1 MLFVRVLRSKVVSLT
16 VRARAVV
23 VSGGA
28 IHTPAILLRS
38 GLKHPLIGCHLHLHP
53 VLVAGGVFP
62 EDYRDGTMDPPSES
76 GTGATVDL
84 VAAAAAKQAS
94 QHYRWGATVC
104 SVLPDAII
112 TDTWRVRGRNWRTRP
127 RLRLSAPPNSSRLF
141 TSFGAAS
148 SFSIKIPQDYG
159 HG

>member
-1 MLFVRVLRSKVVSLT
+1 MVSLT

-38 GLKHPLIGCHLHLHP
+38 GLKHPLIGRHLHLHP

-62 EDYRDGTMDPPSES
+62 EDYQDGTKKSPIES
-76 GTGATVDL
+76 GAGATVDL

-94 QHYRWGATVC
+94 QCDRRG
-104 SVLPDAII
+104 
-112 TDTWRVRGRNWRTRP
+112 VR
-127 RLRLSAPPNSSRLF
+127 
-141 TSFGAAS
+141 
-148 SFSIKIPQDYG
+148 
-159 HG
+159 